1 MTGNCLYLCCMR
13 DEITIPVLKEED
25 FVAANKR
32 RDTYAL
38 KRDVQAQEFNSAIT
52 ARLVADAKNQ
62 IKCDKCG
69 KVFDAG
75 TNLKNSLT
83 CPDCK

>member
-1 MTGNCLYLCCMR
+1 MK
-13 DEITIPVLKEED
+13 DEVIIPLLKEED

-38 KRDVQAQEFNSAIT
+38 TRDLQAREFNEAIVT
-52 ARLVADAKNQ
+52 RLLANGTNH

-69 KVFDAG
+69 KEFEQPVSEAG
-75 TNLKNSLT
+75 SNT
-83 CPDCK
+83 CSECK

>member
-1 MTGNCLYLCCMR
+1 MS

-38 KRDVQAQEFNSAIT
+38 IRDLQALESNEAIA
-52 ARLVADAKNQ
+52 ARLLAKDRNQ

-69 KVFDAG
+69 KEFAAG
-75 TNLKNSLT
+75 STSPAFLT
-83 CPDCK
+83 CPECR

>member
-1 MTGNCLYLCCMR
+1 MK
-13 DEITIPVLKEED
+13 DEIIVPVLKEED

-38 KRDVQAQEFNSAIT
+38 TRDLQAQESNLAIVT
-52 ARLVADAKNQ
+52 RLLAQQKNQ

-69 KVFDAG
+69 KEFSAGQTSDAP
-75 TNLKNSLT
+75 LS
-83 CPDCK
+83 CPECR